1 LWNEL
6 PPDTEWFELEM
17 READL
22 GRIRVFPRAQW
33 RKIARGNF
41 SIARITET
49 LSLRKRHSA
58 LDGRFLA
65 KIETIRDRIVR
76 DDTALGPVILIG
88 ARDDEP
94 LTILDGNHRLVAAV
108 LASPGSVYRLRFLC
122 GLSPRMTEC
131 CWYKTNMTTLFHY
144 GRNLVRQVARRPKAE
159 LARILQSE
167 G

>member
-1 LWNEL
+1 
-6 PPDTEWFELEM
+6 M

-49 LSLRKRHSA
+49 LFLRKRHSA

-65 KIETIRDRIVR
+65 KIETIRDRILR
-76 DDTALGPVILIG
+76 DDTALGSVILIG

-131 CWYKTNMTTLFHY
+131 CWHNTNMTTLFHY
-144 GRNLVRQVARRPKAE
+144 GRNLVRHVVRRPKAE